1 MKIDRIGPK
10 VTQQPVQIKSV
21 KQEAEE
27 STETKVS
34 LPPCPVKP
42 AEETSPISQIGS
54 VARSI
59 AGEDLIKEKAQLDKP
74 IVEAM
79 EIVLEQK
86 GE

>member
-1 MKIDRIGPK
+1 
-10 VTQQPVQIKSV
+10 
-21 KQEAEE
+21 
-27 STETKVS
+27 
-34 LPPCPVKP
+34 VKP